1 MKKIIL
7 STIILLMAICQ
18 TIAQDSNQKPNEI
31 VSFLEGK
38 WHNNSIFVSYNKA
51 VSKQDYKETMHIKN
65 DSTLTIT
72 AHNFKDGKDL
82 TKEMLLI
89 IHGDKIIMQQGNFK
103 ASGKREGNV
112 YYLKG
117 TFEDKEYRF
126 RLYTMG
132 DKYIFH
138 NEVWTDGKME
148 MMNMS
153 YLERE

>member
-1 MKKIIL
+1 MKIFLL
-7 STIILLMAICQ
+7 SATIFALSLCKSHAQ
-18 TIAQDSNQKPNEI
+18 TEAHKANEI

-38 WHNNSIFVSYNKA
+38 WHNYSFIISNNNPVTRE
-51 VSKQDYKETMHIKN
+51 DYKETMCIKN
-65 DSTLTIT
+65 DSVLTIT

-82 TKEMLLI
+82 THDMILI
-89 IHGDKIIMQQGNFK
+89 LKNDSIIMQQKSFI
-103 ASGKREGNV
+103 ATGKREGNV

-117 TFEDKEYRF
+117 FAGGKEYRF

-138 NEVWTDGKME
+138 NEVWANGKIE

-153 YLERE
+153 YLIRE